1 MQAEV
6 LLFLRGAREMSIPD
20 RRQHPVRQHFPDS
33 STIYLTRADLAGL
46 SQEQLRLARNEIYAR
61 HGRKF
66 KTKEIQD
73 YFNSKSWYTGTIESN
88 AFKDEYLNSY
98 EKENIKLIQ
107 SLEK

>member
-1 MQAEV
+1 M
-6 LLFLRGAREMSIPD
+6 
-20 RRQHPVRQHFPDS
+20 
-33 STIYLTRADLAGL
+33 AGL